1 MVSELNEYFNSN
13 TNFDNEYKIFTI
25 KDYKIVEEGLHLNSV
40 LPQNGYIYINKEGK
54 TRIIANDESWCVY
67 KDFNDKNITLGS
79 CDDLT
84 TAQLANQIIELS
96 YSGDGLYS
104 DYKSSYYYR
113 GENPNNYIFIN
124 DEMYRIIEI
133 DYDKNIK
140 IIKNDYIDNVKW
152 NKNDKFSKYS
162 ILDSNNIGY
171 YLNIDDQLKKYRTYQ
186 NFVETNY
193 YSYMINDQQYINSTE
208 IVSMLNV
215 DDYINASLDTNCKNN
230 FLNNKSCS
238 NKNWLHTDYS
248 YFTRD
253 YDEEGVYAISNN
265 GDIYIQPFNVKNNV
279 RLVFTLNNNIML
291 DGEGTFE
298 NPYKIVR
305 K

>member
-1 MVSELNEYFNSN
+1 MNDNKQIILLSLLLICSIGILIGYPTIKLLNDAQNKTEFKSNINSMVSELNEYFNSN

-133 DYDKNIK
+133 GYDKK
-140 IIKNDYIDNVKW
+140 
-152 NKNDKFSKYS
+152 
-162 ILDSNNIGY
+162 L
-171 YLNIDDQLKKYRTYQ
+171 
-186 NFVETNY
+186 
-193 YSYMINDQQYINSTE
+193 
-208 IVSMLNV
+208 
-215 DDYINASLDTNCKNN
+215 
-230 FLNNKSCS
+230 
-238 NKNWLHTDYS
+238 
-248 YFTRD
+248 
-253 YDEEGVYAISNN
+253 
-265 GDIYIQPFNVKNNV
+265 
-279 RLVFTLNNNIML
+279 
-291 DGEGTFE
+291 
-298 NPYKIVR
+298 
-305 K
+305 